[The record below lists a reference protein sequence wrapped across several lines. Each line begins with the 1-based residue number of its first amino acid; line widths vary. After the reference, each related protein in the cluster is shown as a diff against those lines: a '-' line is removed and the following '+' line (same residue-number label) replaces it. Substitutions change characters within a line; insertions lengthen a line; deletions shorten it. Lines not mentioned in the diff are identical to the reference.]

1 MTMGLPCIRD
11 KIVQASLFD
20 KGEHPQFIWSR
31 RWKSMK
37 IVDIQNWVS
46 PEIKTIKLTQ
56 RFGNTS
62 YELQVRQFVP
72 EEGDSLERRWKSN
85 GIQKSHFCA
94 PYAIHKMEEAARTL
108 KQFVDRNVIA
118 NVKHYINDNDGLLY
132 PVYAMAL
139 KYSTQAEVCP

>member
-1 MTMGLPCIRD
+1 
-11 KIVQASLFD
+11 
-20 KGEHPQFIWSR
+20 
-31 RWKSMK
+31 MK